1 MLNNH
6 WAKEAAQEKEME
18 NQKFV
23 LNRERNKEIINHN
36 AMEKELRLGQLN
48 AEKDRDKQML
58 AKQIHREGQ
67 LDQLE
72 VDAKDE
78 RR

>member
-48 AEKDRDKQML
+48 AEKDRDK
-58 AKQIHREGQ
+58 
-67 LDQLE
+67 
-72 VDAKDE
+72 
-78 RR
+78 